1 MDEFEGQFYK
11 ISSVDQENITFRT
24 VCGNEENQKCHE
36 RMLQFLHKAG
46 IHNLQ
51 PIYEDKTLVTDPL
64 VLLELGEMRCGHVA
78 RLACDFFDAVGYQ
91 TRLVQLGG
99 HIIAEIWYEN
109 AGHYFDA
116 DIFSKGETAYLN
128 GKIPS
133 VEELSYHPY
142 LIDSLNTSY
151 YEAAICSSGGQILYP
166 SNPYFNINNYKGKE
180 CFFYVKEASE
190 TECLDRYYG
199 WTLYRAIIDEKRV
212 LFDSEVNYESS
223 VPKLQEVVINTEKD
237 KLWLKWE
244 DSNESNGDLLGYR
257 IFVGSRNYDYEKFFG
272 EEEVKKYWSGLYNG
286 SMYEEVG
293 NLPLSDLGEY
303 ETEDTE
309 IQIKILSGMQEVY
322 ITVMPYDRHGIKA
335 GRTVFKVSNE
345 LKIKV
350 E

>member
-244 DSNESNGDLLGYR
+244 DSNDSNGDLLGYR

-272 EEEVKKYWSGLYNG
+272 EEEVLVWS
-286 SMYEEVG
+286 
-293 NLPLSDLGEY
+293 
-303 ETEDTE
+303 
-309 IQIKILSGMQEVY
+309 I
-322 ITVMPYDRHGIKA
+322 
-335 GRTVFKVSNE
+335 
-345 LKIKV
+345 
-350 E
+350 